1 MEMLEEISETMESC
15 GREYELYPSARI
27 RGLIEK
33 LYLGLIAFCEQ
44 SIKLMQASSFKR
56 ASLGVWGATRDE
68 NFQSSISNIRKI
80 SASVMR
86 EVEYLN
92 RVELRDAHARLRNM
106 EQDQQRMLLAMEDQK
121 KIMLS
126 LKEERKITTMINDQ
140 QSILEAVQNL
150 QMKVSALDPGY
161 FRAQAQ

>member
-1 MEMLEEISETMESC
+1 MLEEISETMESC

-27 RGLIEK
+27 KGLVEK
-33 LYLGLIAFCEQ
+33 LYLGLIAFCQQ
-44 SIKLMQASSFKR
+44 SIKLMQASSLKR
-56 ASLGVWGATRDE
+56 ASLEFLGGTRE
-68 NFQSSISNIRKI
+68 EFQNSISKIRKI

-92 RVELRDAHARLRNM
+92 RVELRDAHVRLRNM
-106 EQDQQRMLLAMEDQK
+106 ERDQQRMLLAMEDQK

-140 QSILEAVQNL
+140 QTILQAVQNL
-150 QMKVSALDPGY
+150 QMKVSALDPAFFVLRGNE
-161 FRAQAQ
+161 